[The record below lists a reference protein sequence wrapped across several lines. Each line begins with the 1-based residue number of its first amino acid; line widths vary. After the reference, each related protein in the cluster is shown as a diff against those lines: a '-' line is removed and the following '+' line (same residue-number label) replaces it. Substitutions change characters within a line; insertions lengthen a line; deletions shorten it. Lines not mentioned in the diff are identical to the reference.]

1 LIVIYDSLP
10 QHDDMNQQ
18 RKPKNKTRYNNNIN
32 NYIHNYVIFPHVI
45 GGCQAHVAEI
55 KNYVC
60 KECNSLFLL
69 LRNNRALEVCN
80 LICIVNDEENK
91 PTTKIK
97 NESDKSQI

>member
-1 LIVIYDSLP
+1 MLFFRMLLAAA
-10 QHDDMNQQ
+10 
-18 RKPKNKTRYNNNIN
+18 K
-32 NYIHNYVIFPHVI
+32 
-45 GGCQAHVAEI
+45 AHVAEI